1 MGLFGS
7 SEENVELKTIDT
19 NGQVNNNI
27 VIQEA
32 RDTHSQLLVN
42 EKLLYAT
49 YALVGFELIKFGT
62 YLFTTYRKK
71 MKKMFQNNEK

>member
-1 MGLFGS
+1 MELFGS
-7 SEENVELKTIDT
+7 SEESVEQKTIDT
-19 NGQVNNNI
+19 NGQLNSNI

-32 RDTHSQLLVN
+32 RDTHSQPLVN

-49 YALVGFELIKFGT
+49 YALVVFELIKLAM

-71 MKKMFQNNEK
+71 MKKAFQNNGN